1 MMAYALPERPHRH
14 HAAPRGGSGAVTH
27 PAVLELKKIEGE
39 RFFRK
44 FDDWLGLM
52 LAAFQ
57 RDDPTYLK
65 ILERYGP
72 REDGKP
78 HPADHFARA
87 LGVILFE
94 MQKDNEAGVIRDHLG
109 EIYETEGAAER
120 EMAQFFTP
128 MPLCELMA
136 RMIIDDNAP
145 EKASIADPAC
155 GSGRLL
161 LACIRLRPNG
171 VFFGVDKDVTCA
183 KMAALNLLWRNVN
196 ATIIWGDC
204 LRVKANG
211 GWMTA
216 QTSLGGRVEA
226 FDAARA
232 QMLLED
238 SINALRAAPQPSPLP
253 ASVVEVKPS
262 REPPKEDKGG
272 QFSMDL

>member
-1 MMAYALPERPHRH
+1 M
-14 HAAPRGGSGAVTH
+14 TH

-52 LAAFQ
+52 LAAFE
-57 RDDPTYLK
+57 RDDPRYLA

-72 REDGKP
+72 REEGNP

-87 LGVILFE
+87 LGAIHLE

-109 EIYETEGAAER
+109 EIYESEGAAER

-136 RMIIDDNAP
+136 RMIIDENAP
-145 EKASIADPAC
+145 EDARIADPAC
-155 GSGRLL
+155 GSGRIF
-161 LACIRLRPNG
+161 LACIRIRPKG
-171 VFFGVDKDVTCA
+171 FYFGVDKDVTCA
-183 KMAALNLLWRNVN
+183 KMAALNMLWRNVN
-196 ATIIWGDC
+196 ACIIWGDS
-204 LRVKANG
+204 LRVIGKG

-216 QTSLGGRVEA
+216 QTALGGRVEA

-232 QMLLED
+232 QTLLED
-238 SINALRAAPQPSPLP
+238 SITALRTAPQPSPPP
-253 ASVVEVKPS
+253 APAVEVKPACES
-262 REPPKEDKGG
+262 PKEDKGG

>member
-1 MMAYALPERPHRH
+1 MA
-14 HAAPRGGSGAVTH
+14 GSVAMTH
-27 PAVLELKKIEGE
+27 PAVRELKKIEGE

-52 LAAFQ
+52 LAAFE

-72 REDGKP
+72 RERGKA

-87 LGVILFE
+87 LGAIHHG
-94 MQKDNEAGVIRDHLG
+94 MQEDNQAGVIRDHLG

-136 RMIIDDNAP
+136 QMIVDENAP
-145 EKASIADPAC
+145 EDARIADPAC
-155 GSGRLL
+155 GSGRLF
-161 LACIRLRPNG
+161 LACIRLRPKG
-171 VFFGVDKDVTCA
+171 FYFGVDKDVTCA
-183 KMAALNLLWRNVN
+183 KMTALNLLWRNVN
-196 ATIIWGDC
+196 ATVIWGDT
-204 LRVKANG
+204 LRMKANG
-211 GWMTA
+211 GWMTSRTA
-216 QTSLGGRVEA
+216 LGGQVAA

-238 SINALRAAPQPSPLP
+238 SINALRAAPKPSPTTEPLP
-253 ASVVEVKPS
+253 DMKPAQ
-262 REPPKEDKGG
+262 EPPKEDKGG
-272 QFSMDL
+272 QFKMEL